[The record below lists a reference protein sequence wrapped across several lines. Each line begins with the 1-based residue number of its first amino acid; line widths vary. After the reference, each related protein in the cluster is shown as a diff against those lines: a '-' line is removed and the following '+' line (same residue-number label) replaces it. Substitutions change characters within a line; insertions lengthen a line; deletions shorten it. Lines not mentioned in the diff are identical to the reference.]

1 MAFGSSRKAG
11 VTNPTKDTPC
21 YVRKP
26 GIQRIGYFGSYARGD
41 WGLAAT
47 WTWYPFNE
55 RSLDFDTSN
64 FPVPVDLIVYTQEGW
79 QTLSERSPKFH
90 QTLDKG
96 SVWIYESKR

>member
-1 MAFGSSRKAG
+1 MFANQVSNGS
-11 VTNPTKDTPC
+11 DT
-21 YVRKP
+21 
-26 GIQRIGYFGSYARGD
+26 SART
-41 WGLAAT
+41 LAAIGELAAS

-55 RSLDFDTSN
+55 RSLNFDTSN

-90 QTLDKG
+90 QTLHKG